1 MSYFCASQ
9 HLLESLRISPT
20 TPIPDLLNST
30 FHLVDTKL
38 SQLAATEKTH
48 SGCTAV
54 TVFLR
59 LEDEEGNAVG
69 AAGGVGPS
77 VVEVKE
83 GGIIEGRED
92 GALRVAEAA
101 GVTTLAGLELNR
113 VKERSKAQRES
124 EEIEKEKSFLGGGVK
139 DKIKGLVMGKE
150 TEGKGEET
158 EEREEIASGVPLVT
172 TPTVEVKG
180 PAEIKKAAK
189 RTLYTANVGDARAV
203 LSYVPRL

>member
-1 MSYFCASQ
+1 MLQ

-59 LEDEEGNAVG
+59 LEDEDGNAVG

-83 GGIIEGRED
+83 GGVIEGRED

-101 GVTTLAGLELNR
+101 GVTTLAGTELNR
-113 VKERSKAQRES
+113 VKERSKAQRAS
-124 EEIEKEKSFLGGGVK
+124 EEVEKEKSSLGEGIKEKVK
-139 DKIKGLVMGKE
+139 GFVFGKE
-150 TEGKGEET
+150 TEGNDDGSAPKVVTAAEKEEL
-158 EEREEIASGVPLVT
+158 ASGVPKVT

-180 PAEIKKAAK
+180 PAEVKKAAK

-203 LSYVPRL
+203 LS